1 MNNGEMKITNEKH
14 FKSVP
19 EIRENL
25 SPLKKFKLAKASRDF
40 ESMLT
45 SMMLKSMTKTTGGLF
60 GEENFGGDMLD
71 TLFEQEIA
79 GYMTKSNG
87 LGIAEMVYK
96 KITGEDLNM
105 LEKIKW
111 QNLVELKE
119 NNSSDKNNVE
129 TKKTG
134 GNENKINKDVS
145 RNIDEISVSPGPVSL
160 QRLQKLNPYIQEA
173 SRKFGVEENLI
184 KSIILT
190 ESAANPYAV
199 SKSNA
204 KGVMQLM
211 DSTAVEMG
219 VENVWNPKE
228 NIMGGTKYFA
238 KMLRQ
243 YNWDIKLALAA
254 YNAGPG
260 NVDKYN
266 GVPPFK
272 ETQNYLTRVLGYLN
286 NLES

>member
-1 MNNGEMKITNEKH
+1 MNNGELNITHQKH
-14 FKSVP
+14 FKSAA
-19 EIRENL
+19 EIKENF
-25 SPLKKFKLAKASRDF
+25 SQAQKFKLAKASRDF

-60 GEENFGGDMLD
+60 GEDNYGGGMLD

-87 LGIAEMVYK
+87 LGIAEIIYK
-96 KITGEDLNM
+96 KITGEDLGV
-105 LEKIKW
+105 LEKIKL
-111 QNLVELKE
+111 QNKIEQTDK
-119 NNSSDKNNVE
+119 SSV
-129 TKKTG
+129 KTG
-134 GNENKINKDVS
+134 EIQDEKYNETNKEINKEGS
-145 RNIDEISVSPGPVSL
+145 QNIDDIQITPGPVSL
-160 QRLQKLNPYIQEA
+160 QRLHKLSPYIKEA
-173 SRKFGVEENLI
+173 SQKFGVEENLI

-211 DSTAVEMG
+211 DSTATEMG
-219 VENVWNPKE
+219 VKNIWNPRE
-228 NIMGGTKYFA
+228 NILGGTKYFA

-243 YNWDIKLALAA
+243 YNWDIRLALAA

-272 ETQNYLTRVLGYLN
+272 ETQSYLTRVLGYLN